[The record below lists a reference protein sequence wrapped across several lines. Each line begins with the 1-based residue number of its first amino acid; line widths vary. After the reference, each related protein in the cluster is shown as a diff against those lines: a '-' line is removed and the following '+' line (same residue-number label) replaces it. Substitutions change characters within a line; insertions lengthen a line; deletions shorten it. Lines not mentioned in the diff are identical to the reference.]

1 MDNNNKGCCA
11 RCCHK
16 CFMIF
21 NLILALIPLIL
32 CLYYNFL
39 CLKKRS
45 YNESSYQ
52 YGNVKKNLKDF
63 TNQITEGTNPKITK
77 EQLSYVIFNY
87 FSFFQ
92 LGNIFI
98 NAYFFILQYFFLY
111 FLIFLFHKYS
121 SNLIYF
127 LTKLF

>member
-1 MDNNNKGCCA
+1 MDNNNNKGCCA

-52 YGNVKKNLKDF
+52 YLVNNWK
-63 TNQITEGTNPKITK
+63 TAPI
-77 EQLSYVIFNY
+77 
-87 FSFFQ
+87 
-92 LGNIFI
+92 
-98 NAYFFILQYFFLY
+98 
-111 FLIFLFHKYS
+111 S
-121 SNLIYF
+121 SISLNSDYYGSLN
-127 LTKLF
+127 